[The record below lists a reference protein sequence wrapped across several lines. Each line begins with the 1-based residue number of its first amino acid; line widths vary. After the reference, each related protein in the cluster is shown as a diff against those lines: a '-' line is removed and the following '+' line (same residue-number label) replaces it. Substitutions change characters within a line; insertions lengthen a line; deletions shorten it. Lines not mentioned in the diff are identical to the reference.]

1 MNSSRR
7 GWLVAAVGTGAVS
20 ALAIGA
26 ASAFAGP
33 QARPKAQG
41 EKPKAQGASKPI
53 GDEDV
58 WPDEDLMREHGV
70 LNRILLV
77 YDEAIRRIREHEEV
91 PLEQVRG
98 AAGIIRRF
106 VEGYHEKLEE
116 EHLFPRFEK
125 DGKLTDLV
133 RVLRAQHE
141 AGRQVTAAILEV
153 ASREASAPDAATL
166 ADRLGQFVRMYRP
179 HEAREDTVLFPAFRE
194 IVTRQEFERLGEEFE
209 GREDKVLGDH
219 GFERVV
225 DEVVAIEKALGIYE
239 LAKFTPKA

>member
-1 MNSSRR
+1 MDSSRR
-7 GWLVAAVGTGAVS
+7 GWLAAALGTGAVS

-26 ASAFAGP
+26 ASALAGP
-33 QARPKAQG
+33 QDKPRAQG
-41 EKPKAQGASKPI
+41 EKEQGASRPI
-53 GDEDV
+53 GDANV

-77 YDEAIRRIREHEEV
+77 YDEAIRRIRAREEV
-91 PLEQVRG
+91 PLEQVRS
-98 AAGIIRRF
+98 AAGIIRTF

-125 DGKLTDLV
+125 AGKLTDLV
-133 RVLRAQHE
+133 AVLRTQHE
-141 AGRQVTAAILEV
+141 AGRRVTSAILDV
-153 ASREASAPDAATL
+153 ASREASATDATAL

-179 HEAREDTVLFPAFRE
+179 HEAREDTVLFPAFRD

-209 GREDKVLGDH
+209 GREDKVLGEH

-225 DEVVAIEKALGIYE
+225 EEVAGIERALGIYE
-239 LAKFTPKA
+239 LSNFTPRV

>member
-1 MNSSRR
+1 MDSSRR
-7 GWLVAAVGTGAVS
+7 GWLVAAVGAGAVS
-20 ALAIGA
+20 ALAA
-26 ASAFAGP
+26 VPALADP
-33 QARPKAQG
+33 QARPRAQG
-41 EKPKAQGASKPI
+41 SPKPI

-77 YDEAIRRIREHEEV
+77 YDEAIRRIRAHEDV
-91 PLEQVRG
+91 PLEQVRA

-125 DGKLTDLV
+125 AGRLTDLV
-133 RVLRAQHE
+133 GVLRAQHE
-141 AGRQVTAAILEV
+141 AGRRVTASILEI
-153 ASREASAPDAATL
+153 ASRGASATDAAAL
-166 ADRLGQFVRMYRP
+166 ADHLGQFVRMYRP

-209 GREDKVLGDH
+209 GREDKVLGER

-225 DEVVAIEKALGIYE
+225 GEVAGIEKALGIYE
-239 LAKFTPKA
+239 LANFTPKV

>member
-1 MNSSRR
+1 MDSSRR
-7 GWLVAAVGTGAVS
+7 GWLLAALGTGAAS

-26 ASAFAGP
+26 ATSLAGP
-33 QARPKAQG
+33 QG
-41 EKPKAQGASKPI
+41 KPKASGASKPI

-77 YDEAIRRIREHEEV
+77 YDEAIRRIRAHEDV
-91 PLEQVRG
+91 PLEQVRS

-125 DGKLTDLV
+125 AGKLTDLV
-133 RVLRAQHE
+133 AVLRAQHE
-141 AGRQVTAAILEV
+141 AGRRVTAAILDV
-153 ASREASAPDAATL
+153 SSRGASATAAATL
-166 ADRLGQFVRMYRP
+166 ADHLGQFVRMYRP

-209 GREDKVLGDH
+209 GQEDKVLGDH
-219 GFERVV
+219 GFERIV
-225 DEVVAIEKALGIYE
+225 DEVAGIERALGIYE
-239 LAKFTPKA
+239 LGQFTPKA

>member
-1 MNSSRR
+1 MDSSRR
-7 GWLVAAVGTGAVS
+7 GWLVAALGTGAVS
-20 ALAIGA
+20 ALAVGA
-26 ASAFAGP
+26 ASALAGP
-33 QARPKAQG
+33 QS
-41 EKPKAQGASKPI
+41 KPKPSGPSKPI

-77 YDEAIRRIREHEEV
+77 YDEAIRRIRAHEEV
-91 PLEQVRG
+91 PLEQVRS

-125 DGKLTDLV
+125 AGKLTDLV
-133 RVLRAQHE
+133 GVLRAQHG
-141 AGRQVTAAILEV
+141 AGRQVTASILEV
-153 ASREASAPDAATL
+153 ASREASATDATAL
-166 ADRLGQFVRMYRP
+166 AGHLGQFVRMYRP

-209 GREDKVLGDH
+209 GREDKVLGEH

-225 DEVVAIEKALGIYE
+225 EEVAGIEKALGIYE
-239 LAKFTPKA
+239 LANFTPKV

>member
-7 GWLVAAVGTGAVS
+7 GWLVAALGTGAVS
-20 ALAIGA
+20 ALGVGSAGA
-26 ASAFAGP
+26 LAGP
-33 QARPKAQG
+33 QG
-41 EKPKAQGASKPI
+41 KPKAQGDKPKEQGASTPI

-77 YDEAIRRIREHEEV
+77 YDEAIRRIRAHEAV

-125 DGKLTDLV
+125 AGKLTDLV
-133 RVLRAQHE
+133 GVLRAQHE
-141 AGRQVTAAILEV
+141 AGRRVTAAILDV
-153 ASREASAPDAATL
+153 ASRGASATDASAL
-166 ADRLGQFVRMYRP
+166 ADQLGQFVRMYRP

-209 GREDKVLGDH
+209 GREDEVLGEH

-225 DEVVAIEKALGIYE
+225 EEVAGIEKALGIYE
-239 LAKFTPKA
+239 LASFTPKI